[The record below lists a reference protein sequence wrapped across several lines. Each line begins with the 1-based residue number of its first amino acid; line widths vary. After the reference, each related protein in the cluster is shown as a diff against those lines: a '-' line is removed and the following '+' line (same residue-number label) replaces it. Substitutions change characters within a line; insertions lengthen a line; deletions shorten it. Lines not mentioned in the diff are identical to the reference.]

1 MKLML
6 YRKVVVKIVREADYA
21 QHERHLLKLEQ
32 DYELRS
38 LYHAIKIN
46 DPVERERSKKRLKEI
61 HGELEY
67 LSLPY

>member
-1 MKLML
+1 ML
-6 YRKVVVKIVREADYA
+6 YRKVVVKIVREPDYA
-21 QHERHLLKLEQ
+21 KRETYLLKLEQ
-32 DYELRS
+32 DYELCS
-38 LYHAIKIN
+38 LFHAIKIN

>member
-1 MKLML
+1 ML
-6 YRKVVVKIVREADYA
+6 YRKVVMKILREPDYA
-21 QHERHLLKLEQ
+21 QRETYLLKLEQ

-38 LYHAIKIN
+38 LYHAIKTN

>member
-6 YRKVVVKIVREADYA
+6 YRKVVVKIVREPDYA
-21 QHERHLLKLEQ
+21 QRETYLLKLEQ

-46 DPVERERSKKRLKEI
+46 DRVERERAKSA
-61 HGELEY
+61 
-67 LSLPY
+67 

>member
-1 MKLML
+1 ML
-6 YRKVVVKIVREADYA
+6 YRKVVMKILREPDYA
-21 QHERHLLKLEQ
+21 QRETYLLKLEQ

>member
-1 MKLML
+1 ML
-6 YRKVVVKIVREADYA
+6 YRKVVVKIVREVDYV

-38 LYHAIKIN
+38 LYHAIKFK
-46 DPVERERSKKRLKEI
+46 DPIERERSKKRLKDI
-61 HGELEY
+61 HGELES